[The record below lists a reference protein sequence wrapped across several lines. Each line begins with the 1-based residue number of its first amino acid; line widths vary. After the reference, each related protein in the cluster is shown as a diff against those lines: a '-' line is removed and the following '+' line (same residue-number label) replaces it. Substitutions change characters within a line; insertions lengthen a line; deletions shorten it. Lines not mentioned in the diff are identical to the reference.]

1 MRSKIEQLSRVAND
15 ASDEEV
21 EQTLREIVEELD
33 AEIGFI
39 EQKYG

>member
-21 EQTLREIVEELD
+21 GQTLREIVEELD